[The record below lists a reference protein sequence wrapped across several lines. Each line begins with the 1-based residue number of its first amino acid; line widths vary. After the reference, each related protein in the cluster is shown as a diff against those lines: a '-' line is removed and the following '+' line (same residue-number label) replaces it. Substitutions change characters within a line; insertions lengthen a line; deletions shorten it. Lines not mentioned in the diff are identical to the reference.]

1 MVIQIFISA
10 NVFVLQH
17 ICKYIIKL
25 HCYTKIAVKR
35 PAYYLC
41 DRTDHKKCFCF
52 CSAWQYKCLNR
63 LFCDNRNKSKTIVE
77 TNILV
82 LGSDYKDI
90 IL

>member
-1 MVIQIFISA
+1 MDIQILISVK
-10 NVFVLQH
+10 VFVLQH

-52 CSAWQYKCLNR
+52 FCAWQYKCPNR
-63 LFCDNRNKSKTIVE
+63 LFGDNRNKSKTIVE

-82 LGSDYKDI
+82 LASDYKDM